1 MTDIFPDLGGAA
13 VTHTWV
19 GFVAYTFDTLPHMGR
34 QDGVWYCM
42 GYCGSGVTLASYFG
56 MRIGQQIAGKPEG
69 KTALDGMAFP
79 TRPLYGGTPWFLAP
93 SIAVYRVLDRMG
105 V

>member
-1 MTDIFPDLGGAA
+1 
-13 VTHTWV
+13 
-19 GFVAYTFDTLPHMGR
+19 
-34 QDGVWYCM
+34 M

-56 MRIGQQIAGKPEG
+56 MRIGQQILGKKEG
-69 KTALDGMAFP
+69 KTALDGIAFP

-93 SIAVYRVLDRMG
+93 SVATYRVLDRMG